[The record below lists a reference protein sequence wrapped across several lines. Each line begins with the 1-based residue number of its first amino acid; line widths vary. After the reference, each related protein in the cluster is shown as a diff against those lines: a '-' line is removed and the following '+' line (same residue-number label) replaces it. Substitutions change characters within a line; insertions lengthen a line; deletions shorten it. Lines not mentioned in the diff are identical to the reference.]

1 MSGVGIGMGIDITNW
16 EINSFVCWKVQISYS
31 PPDPAAGSQ
40 AESIGGFMDKK
51 STNNF
56 LFYDLRKYFC
66 KIEIN
71 FRRLG
76 KSLNL
81 R

>member
-1 MSGVGIGMGIDITNW
+1 
-16 EINSFVCWKVQISYS
+16 
-31 PPDPAAGSQ
+31 
-40 AESIGGFMDKK
+40 MDKK

-71 FRRLG
+71 SSSAG
-76 KSLNL
+76 KISESQIDVG
-81 R
+81 